1 MSIRTERVASVI
13 REALA
18 RPVSDL
24 GNELD
29 AGMVSITHVRIS
41 ADLRHARV
49 YLSIFNGSMDPPT
62 AVKRINERAGALRRQ
77 LGASVHLRYTPD
89 LKFFVDD
96 TLDTMDRIRTLLE
109 STPPAAPQDDDSSLP
124 HSDSAGERGTDETDT
139 NRSTDA

>member
-29 AGMVSITHVRIS
+29 AGMVSITHVRVS

-49 YLSIFNGSMDPPT
+49 YLSIFNGAMDPAT
-62 AVKRINERAGALRRQ
+62 AVKRINERAGSLRRH

-109 STPPAAPQDDDSSLP
+109 STPPAAPDDDALP
-124 HSDSAGERGTDETDT
+124 HSDSDGDPGGDNTNTDQPTDD
-139 NRSTDA
+139 N